1 MAEINKVYEV
11 RGALNAHDRMAKG
24 CSDDTD
30 VLVTTTC
37 KCINQVESILALCE
51 GEIVKDPKWETY
63 VIALSESF
71 SCTQPLTGT
80 LMRGP
85 NDHLVA
91 HRPLRFGRC
100 S

>member
-51 GEIVKDPKWETY
+51 GEIVKDPKWGDICYRSLGILQLHSATDGY
-63 VIALSESF
+63 FNAWP
-71 SCTQPLTGT
+71 Q
-80 LMRGP
+80 
-85 NDHLVA
+85 
-91 HRPLRFGRC
+91 
-100 S
+100 